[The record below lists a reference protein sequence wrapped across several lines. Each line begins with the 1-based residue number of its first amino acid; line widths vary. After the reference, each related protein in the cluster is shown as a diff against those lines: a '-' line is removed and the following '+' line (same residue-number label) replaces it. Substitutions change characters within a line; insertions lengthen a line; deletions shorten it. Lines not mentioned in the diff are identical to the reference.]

1 MRGWKVNVSED
12 LASAAV
18 GKTRGP
24 ALEVQACGWAE
35 GTRSDLRVYLV
46 EGFPA
51 DWSEDH
57 EKALLEGLHKE
68 RGGDWV
74 LLTTELLHPRWS
86 QLTNTERRRLLL
98 REGFES
104 LV

>member
-1 MRGWKVNVSED
+1 MRGWKVSLSDD

-24 ALEVQACGWAE
+24 ALELTGLGWAE
-35 GTRSDLRVYLV
+35 SDRSDLRVYLV
-46 EGFPA
+46 DELPEH
-51 DWSEDH
+51 WSEDH
-57 EKALLEGLHKE
+57 EKALVDGLNKE
-68 RGGDWV
+68 RGGEWV